1 LGPTHPAHTGTSPL
15 SQRELIAEYFMEH
28 RVQVLELA
36 AFLDRL
42 DRARELDAEND
53 FRMRSVQDALKTL
66 VDGQANRVQ
75 RVQMIFSDPRSELL
89 DELDQKSAKGAY
101 DPEA

>member
-1 LGPTHPAHTGTSPL
+1 
-15 SQRELIAEYFMEH
+15 
-28 RVQVLELA
+28 
-36 AFLDRL
+36 
-42 DRARELDAEND
+42 
-53 FRMRSVQDALKTL
+53 MRSVQDALKTL
-66 VDGQANRVQ
+66 VDGQGNRVQ

>member
-1 LGPTHPAHTGTSPL
+1 MGAHAGTSPL
-15 SQRELIAEYFMEH
+15 TQRELIAEYFMEH

-42 DRARELDAEND
+42 DRARELDGEDD
-53 FRMRSVQDALKTL
+53 FRIRSVRDALKTL
-66 VDGQANRVQ
+66 VDGQGNRVE

-89 DELDQKSAKGAY
+89 EELDQKSAKGAY

>member
-1 LGPTHPAHTGTSPL
+1 MAAHAGISPL
-15 SQRELIAEYFMEH
+15 TQRELIAEYFMEH

-42 DRARELDAEND
+42 DRAPGSDIEDD
-53 FRMRSVQDALKTL
+53 FRLRSIREALAVL
-66 VDGQANRVQ
+66 ADGEGQRVQ
-75 RVQMIFSDPRSELL
+75 RVQMVFSDPRSELL

>member
-1 LGPTHPAHTGTSPL
+1 VGAIHAGHAGTSPL
-15 SQRELIAEYFMEH
+15 TQRELIAEYFMEH

-42 DRARELDAEND
+42 DRARELDAEDD
-53 FRMRSVQDALKTL
+53 FRLRSIREALAVL
-66 VDGQANRVQ
+66 VDGAGGRME
-75 RVQMIFSDPRSELL
+75 RVQMIFSDPSTELL
-89 DELDQKSAKGAY
+89 ASLDQKSAKGAY

>member
-1 LGPTHPAHTGTSPL
+1 MGAYPGTSPL
-15 SQRELIAEYFMEH
+15 TQRELIAEYFMEH

-42 DRARELDAEND
+42 DRAREIDAVND
-53 FRMRSVQDALKTL
+53 FRLRSLRAALDVL
-66 VDGQANRVQ
+66 VDGAGDRVH

-89 DELDQKSAKGAY
+89 DELDTKSAKGAY

>member
-1 LGPTHPAHTGTSPL
+1 MGAHAGTSPL
-15 SQRELIAEYFMEH
+15 SQSELIAEYFMEH

-42 DRARELDAEND
+42 DRAREIDAAGD
-53 FRMRSVQDALKTL
+53 FRLRSIREALAVL
-66 VDGQANRVQ
+66 VDGNGQ

-89 DELDQKSAKGAY
+89 EELDQKSAKGAY

>member
-1 LGPTHPAHTGTSPL
+1 MGAHAGTSPL
-15 SQRELIAEYFMEH
+15 SQSELIAEYFMEH

-42 DRARELDAEND
+42 DRARELDAADD
-53 FRMRSVQDALKTL
+53 FRLRSIREALAVL
-66 VDGQANRVQ
+66 VDEDGPPAQRVQ

-89 DELDQKSAKGAY
+89 AELDQKSAKGAY

>member
-1 LGPTHPAHTGTSPL
+1 MGVHHGTSPL
-15 SQRELIAEYFMEH
+15 TQRELIAEYFMEH

-42 DRARELDAEND
+42 DRARELDAADD
-53 FRMRSVQDALKTL
+53 FRLRSIREALAVL
-66 VDGQANRVQ
+66 SGGDGSRVE

-89 DELDQKSAKGAY
+89 DELDTKSAKGAY

>member
-1 LGPTHPAHTGTSPL
+1 
-15 SQRELIAEYFMEH
+15 MEH

-42 DRARELDAEND
+42 DRAREIDADDD
-53 FRMRSVQDALKTL
+53 FRLRSIREALAVARRRRAAT
-66 VDGQANRVQ
+66 RVQ

-89 DELDQKSAKGAY
+89 EELDQKSAKGAY

>member
-1 LGPTHPAHTGTSPL
+1 MGAHTGTSPL
-15 SQRELIAEYFMEH
+15 TQRELIAEYFMEH

-42 DRARELDAEND
+42 DRARELDGEDD
-53 FRMRSVQDALKTL
+53 FRMRSVRDALKTL
-66 VDGQANRVQ
+66 VDGQGNRVQ

>member
-1 LGPTHPAHTGTSPL
+1 MGVHAGTSPL
-15 SQRELIAEYFMEH
+15 TQRELIAEYFMEH

-42 DRARELDAEND
+42 DRAREVDADGD
-53 FRMRSVQDALKTL
+53 FRLRSIREALAVL
-66 VDGQANRVQ
+66 VDGSGSRAQ
-75 RVQMIFSDPRSELL
+75 RVQMILSDPRSELL
-89 DELDQKSAKGAY
+89 DGLDQKSAKGAY

>member
-1 LGPTHPAHTGTSPL
+1 MGAHAGTSPL
-15 SQRELIAEYFMEH
+15 TQRELIAEYFMEH

-42 DRARELDAEND
+42 DRARELDGEDD
-53 FRMRSVQDALKTL
+53 FRMRSVQEALKTL
-66 VDGQANRVQ
+66 VDGRGNRVQ

>member
-1 LGPTHPAHTGTSPL
+1 
-15 SQRELIAEYFMEH
+15 MEH

-42 DRARELDAEND
+42 ERARELDGEDD
-53 FRMRSVQDALKTL
+53 FRMRSVREALAVLT
-66 VDGQANRVQ
+66 DGEGSRVE

-89 DELDQKSAKGAY
+89 EALDQKSAKGAY